1 MIVTL
6 QRDLRLNRTIRSLL
20 LTIAVLSTSLRA
32 DDVAPLGTDV
42 WRGGVDRALELRHLA
57 LGAHGRFYAHVTAA
71 IAHAATHD
79 NAQADHHWRIALAAT
94 DNPQRRMFVLQ
105 MLAEN
110 RIVAGDYDAAIDVAN
125 QLGEVA
131 RIQSHAGYLA
141 HSSSFLG
148 RIARRRG
155 NLEDA
160 LNHHQESLSIAR
172 AAGRPADAALALV
185 NIGTVQRDMG
195 RFSEAMDHQLQ
206 ALEIRQR
213 LGPGYRVDVP
223 YRNIGLLY
231 REIEDTQSAREYLE
245 RAIAAARLEYDPA
258 ALPSALGSYATL
270 LNDIGAAV
278 QALDTARQA
287 MKIDV
292 RLGDKQGVAL
302 ERLEAARALITL
314 KRWSEAVTEVDAAL
328 SLGEEMRQS
337 DVLGRALLYRGDL
350 LAGQGQ
356 LAAAESA
363 YARSL
368 EYLTRA
374 KLKPQI
380 HAAYKAIETLLES
393 RGAVREALLYARQRS
408 VLREELLGLTAARR
422 LAVLELKQERERAER
437 QVEMLRLDNSL
448 KELSLRTET
457 LRRRIGVGFIGM
469 LLVMLVVVIW
479 RWRVARQTAHLLFEK
494 NTAISAQDHA
504 LRSANVRLTEQ
515 TNELFHAATTDQL
528 TSLSN
533 RGRVMQQMIELF
545 DQKKREGGKLTLI
558 LIDLDRFKLINDNL
572 GHQFGD
578 RVLIAA
584 AHALRDEMR
593 DGDPLGRYGGEEFIA
608 ALPGA
613 SADEAMVTAERLRL
627 SVARKLSVLEGQ
639 ALNLTASIGLAE
651 MSETKAVSL
660 SALIAAADDALYRAK
675 DLGRNRVEIAR
686 VASDR
691 RKPA

>member
-1 MIVTL
+1 MPPRNRHRLLWMLIMSVLPIGVTAATS
-6 QRDLRLNRTIRSLL
+6 NGIWRSLL
-20 LTIAVLSTSLRA
+20 DRGIELHLLT
-32 DDVAPLGTDV
+32 LGDS
-42 WRGGVDRALELRHLA
+42 
-57 LGAHGRFYAHVTAA
+57 GRYRLQVGTA
-71 IAHAATHD
+71 
-79 NAQADHHWRIALAAT
+79 IALAAT
-94 DNPQRRMFVLQ
+94 QDQNRAFEHWQAALTTADQEGDADRRMYALL

-110 RIVAGDYDAAIDVAN
+110 RLTTGHYDAAIDFAN
-125 QLGEVA
+125 QLEVLA
-131 RIQSHAGYLA
+131 EAQGHAGYRA
-141 HSSSFLG
+141 QAAGYLG
-148 RIARRRG
+148 ILARRRG
-155 NLEDA
+155 QLDE
-160 LNHHQESLSIAR
+160 
-172 AAGRPADAALALV
+172 ALAHQQSAVRIGREANLPAEVAQGLV
-185 NIGTVQRDMG
+185 NEGTVLRDMG
-195 RFSEAMDHQLQ
+195 RYSDALDRQMQ
-206 ALEIRQR
+206 ALEIRKQLGAGFR
-213 LGPGYRVDVP
+213 LDVP

-231 REIEDTQSAREYLE
+231 REIEDTQSARENLE
-245 RAIAAARLEYDPA
+245 KALQAARSEFDPV

-270 LNDIGAAV
+270 LNDVGDFEA
-278 QALDTARQA
+278 ALDAARQA
-287 MKIDV
+287 MAID
-292 RLGDKQGVAL
+292 RQLDNRQGVAL
-302 ERLEAARALITL
+302 EHLESARALIGL
-314 KRWSEAVTEVDAAL
+314 KRWADAGEAVDAAFA
-328 SLGEEMRQS
+328 LGEAMRQS

-350 LAGQGQ
+350 LAAQQ
-356 LAAAESA
+356 LLGEAESA
-363 YARSL
+363 YGRSL

-380 HAAYKAIETLLES
+380 HAAYKAIETLLET
-393 RGAVREALLYARQRS
+393 RGAVREALLYARQRA

-422 LAVLELKQERERAER
+422 LAVLELKQERERGER

-448 KELSLRTET
+448 KELSLRTEA
-457 LRRRIGVGFIGM
+457 LRRRIGIGFISM
-469 LLVMLVVVIW
+469 LVVMLAVVIW
-479 RWRVARQTAHLLFEK
+479 RWRVARQTARLLTEK
-494 NTAISAQDHA
+494 NTAISAQDQA

-515 TNELFHAATTDQL
+515 TNELFRAATTDQL

-545 DQKKREGGKLTLI
+545 DQKKRENGKLSLI
-558 LIDLDRFKLINDNL
+558 LIDLDRFKPINDNM

-608 ALPGA
+608 ALPGT

-627 SVARKLSVLEGQ
+627 AVARKLSVLEGQ
-639 ALNLTASIGLAE
+639 ALELTASIGLAE

>member
-1 MIVTL
+1 MSHRTRLCLLWILTTL
-6 QRDLRLNRTIRSLL
+6 
-20 LTIAVLSTSLRA
+20 
-32 DDVAPLGTDV
+32 VAPTS
-42 WRGGVDRALELRHLA
+42 
-57 LGAHGRFYAHVTAA
+57 A
-71 IAHAATHD
+71 IAATSNGTWRNLLDRSMTLHRLTLADAGRYPLQVGAA
-79 NAQADHHWRIALAAT
+79 IALAAT
-94 DNPQRRMFVLQ
+94 QDQNRAFEHWQSALITAEHQGDADRRMYVLL

-110 RIVAGDYDAAIDVAN
+110 RLTTGRYDAAIDYAN
-125 QLGEVA
+125 QLEVIAEGEH
-131 RIQSHAGYLA
+131 HAGYRA
-141 HSSSFLG
+141 QAAGYLG
-148 RIARRRG
+148 ILARRRG
-155 NLEDA
+155 QLDEA
-160 LNHHQESLSIAR
+160 LSYQQSAVRIGREASLPVEVAQ
-172 AAGRPADAALALV
+172 ALV
-185 NIGTVQRDMG
+185 NEGTVLRDMG
-195 RFSEAMDHQLQ
+195 RYSDALDRQLQ
-206 ALEIRQR
+206 ALEIRKSLGAGFR
-213 LGPGYRVDVP
+213 LDVP

-231 REIEDTQSAREYLE
+231 REIEDTQSARENLE
-245 RAIAAARLEYDPA
+245 KALQAARAEFDPV

-270 LNDIGAAV
+270 LNDVGDFDA
-278 QALDTARQA
+278 ALDAARQA
-287 MKIDV
+287 MAIDQQLDN
-292 RLGDKQGVAL
+292 RQGVAL
-302 ERLEAARALITL
+302 EQLESARALIGL
-314 KRWSEAVTEVDAAL
+314 KRWTDASAAVDAAL
-328 SLGEEMRQS
+328 TLGESMRQS

-350 LAGQGQ
+350 LAAQQ
-356 LAAAESA
+356 LLGEAESA
-363 YARSL
+363 YGRSL

-380 HAAYKAIETLLES
+380 HAAYKAIENLLET
-393 RGAVREALLYARQRS
+393 RGAVREALLYSRQRA

-457 LRRRIGVGFIGM
+457 LRRRIGVGFIGTLM
-469 LLVMLVVVIW
+469 ILLVVVIW
-479 RWRVARQTAHLLFEK
+479 RWRVARQTSRLLMEK
-494 NTAISAQDHA
+494 NTAISAQDQA

-515 TNELFHAATTDQL
+515 TNELFRAATTDQL

-545 DQKKREGGKLTLI
+545 DRKKREGGKLSLV
-558 LIDLDRFKLINDNL
+558 LIDLDRFKPVNDTL

-608 ALPGA
+608 ALPDA
-613 SADEAMVTAERLRL
+613 SADEALATAERLRL
-627 SVARKLSVLEGQ
+627 AVARKLSVLEGQ
-639 ALNLTASIGLAE
+639 ALELTASVGLAE
-651 MSETKAVSL
+651 MGETKASSL